1 MGKMEESEKKKQIIL
16 ALGQNFTIYERGG
29 GAYKLN
35 IQSLYL
41 Q

>member
-1 MGKMEESEKKKQIIL
+1 MGKMEESEKKKQNIL
-16 ALGQNFTIYERGG
+16 ALGQLLSQFMKGG

-35 IQSLYL
+35 ILSLYL